1 MKFFKNIFNKK
12 TDFVEE
18 QLNNKIKLDT
28 DVPEFTNID
37 LFDTS
42 EYLKQPFE
50 EIFNAVEL
58 DNWEYNF
65 NYNQIDFKKG
75 SITLT
80 IDYSCFRYFKITRIF
95 LTRGYDKYE
104 YNYDLD
110 INTYRYFYKVY
121 SDKIRSDNEIL
132 QKKADRLLTEINS
145 VIGKSTLRDSKID
158 RLLNGK

>member
-65 NYNQIDFKKG
+65 NYNQIDFKK
-75 SITLT
+75 
-80 IDYSCFRYFKITRIF
+80 D
-95 LTRGYDKYE
+95 
-104 YNYDLD
+104 
-110 INTYRYFYKVY
+110 
-121 SDKIRSDNEIL
+121 
-132 QKKADRLLTEINS
+132 Q
-145 VIGKSTLRDSKID
+145 
-158 RLLNGK
+158 